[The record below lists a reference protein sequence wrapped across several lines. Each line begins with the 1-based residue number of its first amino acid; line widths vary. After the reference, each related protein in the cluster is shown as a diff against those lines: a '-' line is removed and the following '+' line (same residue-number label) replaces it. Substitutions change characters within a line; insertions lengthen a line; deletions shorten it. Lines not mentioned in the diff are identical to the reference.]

1 MKTRNGK
8 AHVQMV
14 GAMCFVCVIMAT
26 WATRAY
32 AQDQAPAG
40 QQTPAGSAQPAPVH
54 FYSLGGYPRTH
65 PSALNITNAANLQ
78 PKYPPQ
84 AIRAHHEG
92 TVLVMAQI
100 GVDGQVTDTRI
111 EQSSG
116 YRELDDSAATAVSGW
131 KFRPAQRDGV
141 PVVSWTRVPVNFSLP
156 KTAATP

>member
-1 MKTRNGK
+1 M
-8 AHVQMV
+8 A
-14 GAMCFVCVIMAT
+14 GAMCFASAILAG

-40 QQTPAGSAQPAPVH
+40 QQAPAGSEQPATVH
-54 FYSLGGYPRTH
+54 FYSLGGYPQTH
-65 PSALNITNAANLQ
+65 HAALNITNAANLQ

-92 TVLVMAQI
+92 TVLVLAQI
-100 GVDGQVTDTRI
+100 AVDGRVTDTRI

-116 YRELDDSAATAVSGW
+116 YRELDDSAVSAVSSW
-131 KFRPAQRDGV
+131 KFRAAHRDGV

-156 KTAATP
+156 KTLPTP